1 MWQIM
6 GHIVQNQGVIILIWN
21 YNALFM
27 SDVPQILRDVPNLR
41 TKEIYVLYC
50 LRKGKLNRI
59 FLLQVTE
66 MFIDA
71 QRAFVIW
78 QVDR

>member
-6 GHIVQNQGVIILIWN
+6 GHIVQNQGIIILIWN

-50 LRKGKLNRI
+50 LCKAKLNQI
-59 FLLQVTE
+59 SLLQVTV

-71 QRAFVIW
+71 RQAFMI
-78 QVDR
+78 